1 MLFYLVQTNFI
12 DFAIVTPLYNFI
24 HDNQMT
30 KALIS
35 EPSQEYLI
43 LL

>member
-1 MLFYLVQTNFI
+1 MTREKELFQRLGI
-12 DFAIVTPLYNFI
+12 TPLYNFI
-24 HDNQMT
+24 HDNRMT

-35 EPSQEYLI
+35 EPSQEHLI